1 MFGASE
7 EQVRRVL
14 EDQVDEADEADE
26 EDVPAAE
33 NWTRDQGSRPRPIR
47 DGQARGGQEPPQARL
62 SSNRTSTH
70 AQRSRSYPAEH
81 SRV

>member
-14 EDQVDEADEADE
+14 EDQADEADE

-33 NWTRDQGSRPRPIR
+33 NWSRD
-47 DGQARGGQEPPQARL
+47 
-62 SSNRTSTH
+62 
-70 AQRSRSYPAEH
+70 
-81 SRV
+81 